1 MPAYWIARAS
11 VLDPDRYRRYA
22 ERVPEIVAGFG
33 GRFLARGGAFE
44 ILEGNAEPNRF
55 ALIEFPSLDQARAC
69 FASDAYRAAA
79 AFRRDGS
86 GIVDIAIVEGVP
98 S

>member
-1 MPAYWIARAS
+1 MPAYWIARAR
-11 VLDPDRYRRYA
+11 VIDPDRYRRYA
-22 ERVPEIVAGFG
+22 ERVPEIVAAYG
-33 GRFLARGGAFE
+33 GRFLARGGAFA

-69 FASDAYRAAA
+69 FASDDYRAAA